1 MSNDH
6 LFDDFKTHWFGD
18 EVIHASRQTAVPFL
32 AHRRRGHGHDGYVDP
47 YSLFPADLRGGLQA
61 GHLGHLNG
69 QAADNAV
76 EKGGSER
83 WMVRSK
89 KNNQTKIGS
98 PDKAKG
104 RFLLRETALSPI
116 F

>member
-1 MSNDH
+1 MRCAEQLHTLPD
-6 LFDDFKTHWFGD
+6 
-18 EVIHASRQTAVPFL
+18 ARQ
-32 AHRRRGHGHDGYVDP
+32 
-47 YSLFPADLRGGLQA
+47 Q
-61 GHLGHLNG
+61 
-69 QAADNAV
+69 DNAV

-83 WMVRSK
+83 WMVSSK

>member
-1 MSNDH
+1 M
-6 LFDDFKTHWFGD
+6 D
-18 EVIHASRQTAVPFL
+18 EMRGTAIHATRC
-32 AHRRRGHGHDGYVDP
+32 
-47 YSLFPADLRGGLQA
+47 
-61 GHLGHLNG
+61 

-104 RFLLRETALSPI
+104 RFLLRDTALSPI